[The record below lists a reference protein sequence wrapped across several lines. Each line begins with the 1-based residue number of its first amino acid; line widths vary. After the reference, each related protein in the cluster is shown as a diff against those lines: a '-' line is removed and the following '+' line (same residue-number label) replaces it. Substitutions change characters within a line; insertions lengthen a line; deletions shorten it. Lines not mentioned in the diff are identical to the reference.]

1 MKKEILK
8 FLLGEGSF
16 EGVWFGDKHPTKHGM
31 FWLRKILRQEFE
43 QSQPN
48 SDNTLLAVSVL
59 TPNYLREIEERIIWR
74 LQTEFKDKNDLVQQ
88 IVADNFESLH
98 NCLAVSG
105 WQEVA
110 NIKKLKRGDIVRNKN
125 SQNSYV
131 VSANYGDRVTAIC
144 SVDITNAQEWE
155 VLKSWAIK
163 NEG

>member
-1 MKKEILK
+1 MKTRL
-8 FLLGEGSF
+8 
-16 EGVWFGDKHPTKHGM
+16 
-31 FWLRKILRQEFE
+31 LRKRLNKTANATKPVLVEGRLPIFHVVMDRHKLG
-43 QSQPN
+43 
-48 SDNTLLAVSVL
+48 L